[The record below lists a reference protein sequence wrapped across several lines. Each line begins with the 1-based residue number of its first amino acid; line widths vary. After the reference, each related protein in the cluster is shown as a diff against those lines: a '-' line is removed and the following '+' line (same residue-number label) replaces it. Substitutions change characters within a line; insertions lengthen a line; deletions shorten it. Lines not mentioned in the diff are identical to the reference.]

1 MLRPDTMALTGLLAL
16 LTAFGPVATD
26 IYVPSMPDIARLLG
40 ASTSDV
46 QLTLSSYLVGFAV
59 GQVLYG
65 PLSDR
70 HGRRP
75 VLMLALVLFCAASL
89 VCAVAPD
96 IWTLIAARALQ
107 ALGGAGA
114 IVLSRA
120 VVRDLY
126 VGERAARELSRMGAI
141 MSIAPVVAPL
151 LGGLVQMGLGW
162 RANFVIVFAVGLTA
176 AGIAWRSLPETL
188 AHRRAEPVSLGIV
201 LRGFRAVF
209 ANRPFLANLGILSC
223 AYAGMFAWIS
233 GSPFVLEDLYGLSA
247 FSFGIAFAVACLGVI
262 GGAAIAAPLVM
273 RIGIDRTIGLGTAA
287 LALSGLA
294 MLTGL
299 ALGWAPVATLVLSM
313 ALYYIGLMVT
323 MPQAIAAA
331 LTPFPD
337 RAGSASSLIGFVQ
350 QTSAAAVGILVGQ
363 VLGKSAWPLALSI
376 AVMGGLSL
384 VLWAG
389 SRQLRLQGALTGE
402 TSMIR
407 NAAAGYPRDSVS

>member
-1 MLRPDTMALTGLLAL
+1 M
-16 LTAFGPVATD
+16 
-26 IYVPSMPDIARLLG
+26 
-40 ASTSDV
+40 
-46 QLTLSSYLVGFAV
+46 GF
-59 GQVLYG
+59 
-65 PLSDR
+65 
-70 HGRRP
+70 
-75 VLMLALVLFCAASL
+75 
-89 VCAVAPD
+89 
-96 IWTLIAARALQ
+96 
-107 ALGGAGA
+107 
-114 IVLSRA
+114 
-120 VVRDLY
+120 
-126 VGERAARELSRMGAI
+126 
-141 MSIAPVVAPL
+141 
-151 LGGLVQMGLGW
+151 GW

-247 FSFGIAFAVACLGVI
+247 FSFGIAFAIACLGVI

-294 MLTGL
+294 MLAGL

-337 RAGSASSLIGFVQ
+337 RAGAASSLIGFVQ

-376 AVMGGLSL
+376 TVMGGLSL

-402 TSMIR
+402 TPMIR